1 MNTIEGYDRALQER
15 RRAKSGMI
23 FNLAMIALL
32 IAVYAVTISIKGWD
46 NEYWFSL
53 IGFTMLG
60 ILALMRYREMR
71 RWDQEINAFIQ
82 SFTPFSRGGP
92 MT

>member
-23 FNLAMIALL
+23 FNLVLIALL
-32 IAVYAVTISIKGWD
+32 IMFWAVTISIKGWD

-71 RWDQEINAFIQ
+71 YWDRQINGFIQ
-82 SFTPFSRGGP
+82 SFTPFSKRNP
-92 MT
+92 S

>member
-1 MNTIEGYDRALQER
+1 MNSIEAYDRALQER
-15 RRAKSGMI
+15 RRAKGSMI

-32 IAVYAVTISIKGWD
+32 IAVYVVTISIKGWD

-60 ILALMRYREMR
+60 TLALMRYREMR
-71 RWDQEINAFIQ
+71 RWDQEINDFIQ
-82 SFTPFSRGGP
+82 SFIPFSRRNP
-92 MT
+92 S